1 MDQGAGRMSTS
12 GEADVYAPPIV
23 IPLETAIDL
32 WKSELPVQEFTFIA
46 PRSITGALQVT
57 SYPPGSYVE
66 ISVLGTEFTFLGV
79 VTSVDYRN
87 SAVTVVV

>member
-1 MDQGAGRMSTS
+1 MSA

-23 IPLETAIDL
+23 IPLDTAL
-32 WKSELPVQEFTFIA
+32 ELFKSELPVQEFTFIA
-46 PRSITGALQVT
+46 PRSITGALQIT
-57 SYPPGSYVE
+57 SYMPGSYVE
-66 ISVLGTEFTFLGV
+66 ISVLGAEFTFLGV